1 MHIAGGRTKDGTMTK
16 TPIILASAIVL
27 LSSVALAQQ
36 QYDSLGS
43 PTPAPNQSA
52 SPRAVNPNVL
62 IPGDKSAPST
72 VTPGKAAT
80 DGSGSTTGSANGIKK
95 PSDQGVNAPMNSG
108 MQTDNGA
115 TPNGLTPE

>member
-1 MHIAGGRTKDGTMTK
+1 MTK
-16 TPIILASAIVL
+16 NPVILASAIVL

-52 SPRAVNPNVL
+52 SPNATAPNVP
-62 IPGDKSAPST
+62 IPGDKSGANTST
-72 VTPGKAAT
+72 TGKAAT
-80 DGSGSTTGSANGIKK
+80 DGSGSTAVSASGTKT
-95 PSDQGVNAPMNSG
+95 PSGQGVNAPMNSG
-108 MQTDNGA
+108 MQQDNGA